1 MFRSDPNYFI
11 LPNERKQK
19 LKTTLY
25 HQFSNNLSLNS
36 CLKKKK
42 NTKLLE
48 GKTQLFYFYLKRH
61 QVSSPRQANDN
72 YGSIN
77 CGLVQSRDCYNRFVK
92 LFLPCNGLMV
102 RAAPHSLG

>member
-42 NTKLLE
+42 KHLTPGRQNTIVLL
-48 GKTQLFYFYLKRH
+48 LLKRH